1 MSFFSELIEYMPD
14 FLSGLWLTIYLTLV
28 SAIVGLVAAVPLV
41 LGVLYGN
48 RFFKL
53 LSKGYITIV
62 RGTPLLVQLF
72 FIYYGIPALG
82 LRIQPLTAALIGFIL
97 NSAAYQA
104 EYLKGGFLA
113 ITSEQMEAAYSI
125 GLNKWQAI
133 RDIIFPQAF
142 RFAIPAL
149 SNEVIYLVK
158 YTSVAYI
165 IQVPELFAQ
174 AKFFASDTFFHLR
187 IFILI
192 GIVYLVLIFGITKLT
207 DWLERKLFIPGF
219 DISHLK

>member
-1 MSFFSELIEYMPD
+1 MSFFSALYKYLPD
-14 FLSGLWLTIYLTLV
+14 FGHGLWLTVLLT
-28 SAIVGLVAAVPLV
+28 IIAAALGFIASVPLV

-48 RFFKL
+48 KFFKF
-53 LSKGYITIV
+53 LSKAFITLV

-72 FIYYGIPALG
+72 FIYYGLPALG
-82 LRIQPLTAALIGFIL
+82 WRIQPFNAALIGFIL

-113 ITSEQMEAAYSI
+113 ITTEQMEAAYSI
-125 GLNKWQAI
+125 GLTKWQAV
-133 RDIIFPQAF
+133 REIIFPQAF

-149 SNEVIYLVK
+149 SNEIIYLVK

-165 IQVPELFAQ
+165 IQVPELLSQ
-174 AKFFASDTFFHLR
+174 AKFFASDTYFALEIYFT
-187 IFILI
+187 I
-192 GIVYLVLIFGITKLT
+192 GVVYLGLIWIVSKLS
-207 DWLERKLFIPGF
+207 DMLEHKLYIPGF

>member
-1 MSFFSELIEYMPD
+1 MSFFSSLYKYLPD
-14 FLSGLWLTIYLTLV
+14 FGYGLWLTIALTLIA
-28 SAIVGLVAAVPLV
+28 AILGFLASIPLV
-41 LGVLYGN
+41 LGILYGN
-48 RFFKL
+48 KFWKL
-53 LSKGYITIV
+53 LSKAFITLV

-72 FIYYGIPALG
+72 FIYYGLPALG
-82 LRIQPLTAALIGFIL
+82 WRIAPFNAALIGFIL

-113 ITSEQMEAAYSI
+113 ITTEQMEAAYAI
-125 GLNKWQAI
+125 GLTKWQAI
-133 RDIIFPQAF
+133 REIIFPQAF

-165 IQVPELFAQ
+165 IQVPELLSQ
-174 AKFFASDTFFHLR
+174 AKFFASDTFKHLE
-187 IFILI
+187 IYLLI
-192 GIVYLVLIFGITKLT
+192 GALYLGLIWIVSKLA
-207 DWLERKLFIPGF
+207 DKLEQKLYIPGF

>member
-1 MSFFSELIEYMPD
+1 MSFFTALYKYLPN
-14 FLSGLWLTIYLTLV
+14 FGYGLGLTILLTIIA
-28 SAIVGLVAAVPLV
+28 AIIGFIASVPLV
-41 LGVLYGN
+41 LGLLYGN
-48 RFFKL
+48 RFFKI
-53 LSKGYITIV
+53 LSKAFITFV

-72 FIYYGIPALG
+72 FIYYGLPALG
-82 LRIQPLTAALIGFIL
+82 WRIQPFAAALIGFIL

-113 ITSEQMEAAYSI
+113 ITTEQMEAAYAI
-125 GLNKWQAI
+125 GLTKWQAVKE
-133 RDIIFPQAF
+133 IIFPQAF

-165 IQVPELFAQ
+165 IQVPELLAQ
-174 AKFFASDTFFHLR
+174 AKFFASDTFKHLE
-187 IFILI
+187 IYLLIGVIYLILI
-192 GIVYLVLIFGITKLT
+192 WIVTKLS
-207 DWLERKLFIPGF
+207 DKLEKKLYIPGF